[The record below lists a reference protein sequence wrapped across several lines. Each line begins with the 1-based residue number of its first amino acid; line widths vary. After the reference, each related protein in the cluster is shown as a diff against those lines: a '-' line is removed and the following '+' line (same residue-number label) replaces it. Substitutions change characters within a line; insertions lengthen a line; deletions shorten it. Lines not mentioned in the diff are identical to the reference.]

1 MKLLLVGATGL
12 VGHEV
17 LARALED
24 PRVESVMAPARRPL
38 AVSDPKLS
46 APVVRFDDLP
56 KDADWWQADAAICTL
71 GTTIAKAGSR
81 EAFREVDHDY
91 PLAVARLARV
101 HGTPRFAVVSAKGA
115 NRNSPFFYSRVK
127 GELEAELAALAFP
140 SLTLVRPGLIGGDR
154 TERRRGEHAT
164 MLVLQRLGPVLPKA
178 WRINPAARI
187 AEVLLDA
194 ALGDST
200 GTRIVGSAEMA

>member
-17 LARALED
+17 LTQALAS
-24 PRVESVMAPARRPL
+24 PRIETVIAPSRRPL
-38 AVSDPKLS
+38 AVTHRKLT

-56 KDADWWQADAAICTL
+56 RDADWWQADAAICTL
-71 GTTIAKAGSR
+71 GTTSRNAGSR
-81 EAFREVDHDY
+81 EAFRQVDHDY
-91 PLAVARLARV
+91 PLAVARLARA
-101 HGTPRFAVVSAKGA
+101 HRTPRFAVISAMGA

-127 GELEAELAALAFP
+127 GELEADLTALAFP

-154 TERRRGEHAT
+154 TERRTGEHVAL
-164 MLVLQRLGPVLPKA
+164 LVLKRLGPLLPKA

-187 AEVLLDA
+187 AKSLLDA
-194 ALGDST
+194 ALDDRT
-200 GTRIVGSAEMA
+200 GTRIIGSAEMA

>member
-17 LARALED
+17 LTQALEH
-24 PRVESVMAPARRPL
+24 PRVESVIALTRRPL
-38 AVSDPKLS
+38 TVAHRKLT

-56 KDADWWQADAAICTL
+56 EDAGWWQANAAICTL
-71 GTTIAKAGSR
+71 GTTIGKAGSR

-91 PLAVARLARV
+91 PLAVARLARA
-101 HGTPRFAVVSAKGA
+101 HGTQRFAIVSAMGA
-115 NRNSPFFYSRVK
+115 NPNSVFFYSRVK
-127 GELEAELAALAFP
+127 GELEADLATLGFP

-154 TERRRGEHAT
+154 AERRAGEQAAA
-164 MLVLQRLGPVLPKA
+164 LALNLFGPVLPKA
-178 WRINPAARI
+178 WRINSGSRI

-194 ALGDST
+194 ALGDGT
-200 GTRIVGSAEMA
+200 GIKIIGSAQMA

>member
-17 LARALED
+17 LARALAN
-24 PRVESVMAPARRPL
+24 PRIESVIAPARRPL
-38 AVSDPKLS
+38 AVTHRKLT
-46 APVVRFDDLP
+46 APTVRFEDLP
-56 KDADWWQADAAICTL
+56 KEADWWHADAAICTL
-71 GTTIAKAGSR
+71 GTTMGKAGSR

-91 PLAVARLARV
+91 PLAVARLARA
-101 HGTPRFAVVSAKGA
+101 HGTPRFAVISAMGA

-127 GELEAELAALAFP
+127 GELEADLAILDFP

-154 TERRRGEHAT
+154 AERRAGEHVAT
-164 MLVLQRLGPVLPKA
+164 LALKLLSPVLPKA

-194 ALGDST
+194 ARGHRT
-200 GTRIVGSAEMA
+200 GTTIIGSAEMT

>member
-17 LARALED
+17 LTQALAN
-24 PRVESVMAPARRPL
+24 PRIETVIAPARRPP
-38 AVSDPKLS
+38 AVTHRKLT
-46 APVVRFDDLP
+46 APIVRFDDLP
-56 KDADWWQADAAICTL
+56 KDADWWRTDAAICTL
-71 GTTIAKAGSR
+71 GTTIRKAGSR
-81 EAFREVDHDY
+81 EAFRQVDHDY
-91 PLAVARLARV
+91 PLAVARLAKA
-101 HGTPRFAVVSAKGA
+101 HGTPRFAIVSAMGA

-127 GELEAELAALAFP
+127 GELEAELTALAFP
-140 SLTLVRPGLIGGDR
+140 SLTLVRPALIGGDR
-154 TERRRGEHAT
+154 TEQRAGEHLT
-164 MLVLQRLGPVLPKA
+164 LLVLQRLGPVLPKA
-178 WRINPAARI
+178 WRINPATRI

>member
-17 LARALED
+17 LTQALAN
-24 PRVESVMAPARRPL
+24 PRIETVVAPARRPL
-38 AVSDPKLS
+38 AVTDRKLT

-56 KDADWWQADAAICTL
+56 RDADWWRADAAICTL
-71 GTTIAKAGSR
+71 GTTIGKAGSR

-91 PLAVARLARV
+91 PLVVARLARA
-101 HGTPRFAVVSAKGA
+101 HGTPRFAVVSAMGA
-115 NRNSPFFYSRVK
+115 NRRSPFFYSRVK
-127 GELEAELAALAFP
+127 GELEADLAALAFP

-154 TERRRGEHAT
+154 AERRAGEQVAL
-164 MLVLQRLGPVLPKA
+164 LVLKRLGPVLPEA

-194 ALGDST
+194 ALGDWT

>member
-17 LARALED
+17 LAQALAN
-24 PRVESVMAPARRPL
+24 PRIETVIAPARRPP
-38 AVSDPKLS
+38 AVAHRKLT
-46 APVVRFDDLP
+46 APIVRFDDLP

-71 GTTIAKAGSR
+71 GTTIRKAGSR

-91 PLAVARLARV
+91 PLAVARLARA
-101 HGTPRFAVVSAKGA
+101 HGTPRFAVISAMGA
-115 NRNSPFFYSRVK
+115 NRSSPFFYSRVK
-127 GELEAELAALAFP
+127 GELETDLAALAFP

-154 TERRRGEHAT
+154 IEKRSGEHVT
-164 MLVLQRLGPVLPKA
+164 LLVLKQLGPVLPKA

-194 ALGDST
+194 ALGAST